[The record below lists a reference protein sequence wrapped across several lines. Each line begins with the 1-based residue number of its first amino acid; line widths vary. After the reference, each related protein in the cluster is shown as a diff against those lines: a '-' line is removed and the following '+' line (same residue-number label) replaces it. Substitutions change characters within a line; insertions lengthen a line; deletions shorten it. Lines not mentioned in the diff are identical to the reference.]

1 MATISVPRFPSNVP
15 AVAVQRRAV
24 GLSTAGITGDRMWRQ
39 GEFWSWTIYRN
50 DGSILSTSPDYPT
63 KDIPEILAYDVPY
76 IRNGYSCILTY
87 RNYPGTPGYYYEG
100 HSRFPFYFQKK
111 EQRKNG
117 EKSFRFLI
125 LIKGR
130 DDGLSRTG
138 ARHTARLRAERA
150 NNPRKSREWTPASGR
165 RNNEQTTAS
174 IPTWNYNNGSGT
186 QGSFTVVTY
195 QRTRGGTVTPN
206 YLKRKKANTLPVNA
220 YSMTLVTNTDGGA
233 LIDTWNGN
241 GVGGTQSQ
249 GFAYEQRIGT
259 APFGN
264 APGGST
270 VPTSVTNR
278 AIKKLQGKT
287 GPESANIAQDLL
299 QMSQLTN
306 LIGDTAVRL
315 ADSMRAL
322 KHGNIAKAV
331 QTLWHTDVKP
341 RYKKNKY
348 PSPTNSIAD
357 NWLALQYG
365 WKPLLQDIRG
375 LMDSIARLQLGSVV
389 VYTARSTA
397 HHEENRVSYMSLGVA
412 NSPRIGTQ
420 TETFVADVRY
430 GIRYQIDNHLKAFL
444 AQTGFTNPIN
454 LAWEVLPYSFVV
466 DWFIPIGPYLEQFS
480 AWDGLVFN
488 DGWKSVTTKLS
499 TTWNVGY
506 SGKLNVSDPNDVQM
520 ISYIGSRRREEIT
533 YARTKLTA
541 FPSQVIPTF
550 KNPVSPQ
557 HALNGLALL
566 ISAFKK

>member
-1 MATISVPRFPSNVP
+1 M
-15 AVAVQRRAV
+15 
-24 GLSTAGITGDRMWRQ
+24 
-39 GEFWSWTIYRN
+39 
-50 DGSILSTSPDYPT
+50 
-63 KDIPEILAYDVPY
+63 
-76 IRNGYSCILTY
+76 
-87 RNYPGTPGYYYEG
+87 
-100 HSRFPFYFQKK
+100 
-111 EQRKNG
+111 
-117 EKSFRFLI
+117 
-125 LIKGR
+125 
-130 DDGLSRTG
+130 
-138 ARHTARLRAERA
+138 
-150 NNPRKSREWTPASGR
+150 
-165 RNNEQTTAS
+165 
-174 IPTWNYNNGSGT
+174 
-186 QGSFTVVTY
+186 
-195 QRTRGGTVTPN
+195 TPN

-220 YSMTLVTNTDGGA
+220 YSMTQINNSDGGA

-241 GVGGTQSQ
+241 GIGGTQTQ

-306 LIGDTAVRL
+306 LIGGTAIRL

-322 KHGNIAKAV
+322 KGGNISKAV
-331 QTLWHTDVKP
+331 QTLWHPDVKP
-341 RYKKNKY
+341 RFKKGKH
-348 PSPTNSIAD
+348 PSPSNSIAD

-365 WKPLLQDIRG
+365 WKPLLQDIHG

-397 HHEENRVSYMSLGVA
+397 HHEENRVSYMSLGTA

-533 YARTKLTA
+533 YARTRLTA

-550 KNPVSPQ
+550 KNPVSPT

-566 ISAFKK
+566 ISAFKR